1 MSNRNFHS
9 ARRFMFG
16 GVAASLGLASVFG
29 PSLTP
34 PAVAQPVEG
43 PGPIQPNAIAASS
56 TYEACT
62 PYFGLTKDN
71 ADLLS
76 FDVNNVDNALTPA
89 PVIGTDIVA
98 VLTVTDGTQSIDC
111 IPDLG
116 WSDESTWLSNYVD
129 GNETGFLVEDHLDY
143 PGTGY
148 YLMPVIDGSTSFTL
162 PDSSSITPSASSIR
176 FDYEF
181 TGLTVAVSPLNLVHT
196 FGGFSPVV
204 DPLTGALLS
213 DEYYASVNGLVIA
226 TGDAAQAAYLVQ
238 LLTAGP
244 DAFCDGSGQP
254 ITPNENYDPLLVTLQ
269 TLTIPIIDEYVIT
282 SCWDVHDAAGIL
294 YNIEV
299 QNAKVPNSR
308 VTLTITD
315 PNASTTSTTVSAE
328 PTVPT
333 FTG

>member
-1 MSNRNFHS
+1 
-9 ARRFMFG
+9 MFG

-34 PAVAQPVEG
+34 AAAAQPVEG

-89 PVIGTDIVA
+89 PVIGTDIVP

-162 PDSSSITPSASSIR
+162 PDSSSITPTASSIR

-196 FGGFSPVV
+196 FGGFLPVA
-204 DPLTGALLS
+204 DPLIGALLS

-238 LLTAGP
+238 LLTAGI
-244 DAFCDGSGQP
+244 DAFCDDPSQSGSSHP
-254 ITPNENYDPLLVTLQ
+254 ITPNENYAPLLVTLQ
-269 TLTIPIIDEYVIT
+269 TLTNPIVSAIT
-282 SCWDVHDAAGIL
+282 SCWEVSAAAGVL